1 MAVVRLTRVYLLD
14 FICSGIQFHVLLSP
28 YPCFVSILYIDLYVF
43 GYDVLISYGPFTQTK
58 NPCVLIYI

>member
-43 GYDVLISYGPFTQTK
+43 GYDVLISYGSFTQTK